1 MNDTRQAYGQG
12 LGQAPDQNQNQNQ
25 YQYQNQNQSQNQG
38 PGQAPGQ
45 TPGQAPGQAPAPASP
60 EQKLQWKI
68 QVLLNINSML
78 IKKAQETRALY
89 ESKSIPAL
97 SSLSRDQIEQ
107 ILILYSK
114 RIHCNLHTISQMNQG
129 NTSAKPAILDPP
141 PNPLLPPEE
150 RQQDMLV
157 KLYLL
162 MNRMFQLW

>member
-12 LGQAPDQNQNQNQ
+12 LGQAPDQNQHQNQNQNQNQ
-25 YQYQNQNQSQNQG
+25 YQYQNQG

-45 TPGQAPGQAPAPASP
+45 APRQAPAPASP